1 MIGDA
6 AKIIRESGKWQEAV
20 QGCLAAGSFADDCVG
35 HVLGALNK
43 SAYKDNT
50 VVILWGD
57 HGYDIC
63 EKTFAK
69 SALWQQT
76 TRTPLIIHVPEKL
89 GGNKSNANCN
99 VCIFPVKHPS
109 PLNCFAITN
118 VFIELFKGLEE
129 FFSRESQTVN
139 DGTDYQES
147 TLL

>member
-1 MIGDA
+1 MIGGA

-76 TRTPLIIHVPEKL
+76 TRTPIIIHVPEKL
-89 GGNKSNANCN
+89 GGNKD
-99 VCIFPVKHPS
+99 V
-109 PLNCFAITN
+109 NCFLRDGGREYFVKFFLNSFTFGPKASILPFN
-118 VFIELFKGLEE
+118 VTTFI
-129 FFSRESQTVN
+129 S
-139 DGTDYQES
+139 
-147 TLL
+147 